1 MGEEQILCKGNSD
14 GKKKKQT
21 RKSCC
26 LWGFPGRGKKVCFPL
41 KEYKGK
47 MFDPFHVLLALPL
60 HSLTVL
66 SIM

>member
-1 MGEEQILCKGNSD
+1 MAR
-14 GKKKKQT
+14 KKNKPEKAVASGDFQVE
-21 RKSCC
+21 
-26 LWGFPGRGKKVCFPL
+26 GKKVCFPL

-47 MFDPFHVLLALPL
+47 TFDPFHVLLALPL